1 MRMDKTQYSENNPGG
16 KTFFKGCYSEEVL
29 KTKNEHTQ
37 EHPSFSEERNF
48 EQSKNGIKLIV

>member
-1 MRMDKTQYSENNPGG
+1 MDKTQYSENNPGG
-16 KTFFKGCYSEEVL
+16 ETFFKGCYSGEVL